1 MKTYKITFILLF
13 VSALAFCNVSNKEK
27 EALISLYNATQGQ
40 NWMSSWN
47 LESPV
52 STWDGVT
59 VEDNKVIALDLSFNN
74 LQGQLPEQIGDLIY
88 LKELVLF
95 RNKLEG
101 SIPASIGNLNELK
114 VLNLAFNKLE
124 GTLPD
129 SIGNLTSLV
138 TLEAFMNNLEGEIP
152 TTIGQ

>member
-1 MKTYKITFILLF
+1 MKTYKISLILLF
-13 VSALAFCNVSNKEK
+13 VSAFAFCNVSNKEK

-114 VLNLAFNKLE
+114 VLNLAFNKL
-124 GTLPD
+124 D
-129 SIGNLTSLV
+129 RN
-138 TLEAFMNNLEGEIP
+138 
-152 TTIGQ
+152 TIKFKRIILK